1 MSKVVNVV
9 VAGLGGQG
17 VLKASDILAE
27 AAFRA
32 GFDVKKSELH
42 GMSQRGGSV
51 SSDVRFGAEVWSPM
65 VPAGEA
71 DCLVVLEETQIEVN
85 RPVLRP
91 GGVLI
96 GPDLIQAGALK
107 NKKSLNV
114 ALLGAL
120 SSHLEIPEEHWRA
133 AIHANLAEK
142 LHRLNEQSF
151 ALGRAAARGAPLKV
165 HSMSPQ
171 PPP

>member
-1 MSKVVNVV
+1 MSKVTNVV
-9 VAGLGGQG
+9 IAGLGGQG
-17 VLKASDILAE
+17 VLKASDILAD

-51 SSDVRFGAEVWSPM
+51 SSDVRFGTEVWSPM

-71 DCLVVLEETQIEVN
+71 DCLVVLETQVEVN
-85 RPVLRP
+85 RGALRP

-96 GPDLIQAGALK
+96 GPDLIKDGTLK

-120 SSHLEIPEEHWRA
+120 SSHLKIPEEHWRA
-133 AIHANLAEK
+133 AIHANLAKK

-151 ALGRAAARGAPLKV
+151 ALGRAAVAGGSNTGILPGANK
-165 HSMSPQ
+165 
-171 PPP
+171 